1 MFHGFHANGF
11 LTAGTQFSLGSAQSL
26 VECGP
31 PYAFTF
37 SSVYFLFK
45 DKQFPVIGHNYDST
59 ALPVLSTFS
68 VEDPACESIL

>member
-1 MFHGFHANGF
+1 MFQGFHENGF
-11 LTAGTQFSLGSAQSL
+11 LTAGTQSSLGSAQSL
-26 VECGP
+26 VDCGP

-59 ALPVLSTFS
+59 TLPILSTFS
-68 VEDPACESIL
+68 EKDPPCESTL